1 MYIYIIWNLHQKHE
15 EKKKSPQGKERYM
28 KEETTCSQ
36 NMVCKLLTIAI
47 SLSLKACFNK
57 IQHAANIFF
66 AIKTNKAEFMK
77 RTKPQVSLGLIF

>member
-1 MYIYIIWNLHQKHE
+1 MCIYISYGTYIKSMR
-15 EKKKSPQGKERYM
+15 KKKSPQGKERYM

-36 NMVCKLLTIAI
+36 NMICKLLTIAI